1 MITQFKILFFFL
13 CINVVA
19 FGVLYTQ
26 TGGDYLIPG
35 LGYSHPLN
43 STGTLDEYESNFN
56 GTSMVDTWNPV
67 GGYGFA
73 GDIFSGLN
81 MFWTTFRFL
90 IDGLGMTLE
99 WVGSF
104 VPAASTAFT
113 IIAWIIRILTGCMIA
128 TLVIEVITGRQFLE

>member
-13 CINVVA
+13 CINVIA
-19 FGVLYTQ
+19 FGVVYVQSQGTVLVP
-26 TGGDYLIPG
+26 GGT
-35 LGYSHPLN
+35 YSQGLN
-43 STGTLDEYESNFN
+43 STGTLEEYESNFN
-56 GTSMVDTWNPV
+56 ASGLVDTWEPV

-81 MFWTTFRFL
+81 MFWNVFRFL

-104 VPAASTAFT
+104 IPVANVAFT
-113 IIAWIIRILTGCMIA
+113 AIAWILRILTGAMVA
-128 TLVIEVITGRQFLE
+128 TLVIEMITGRQFLP